1 MALPIVV
8 EVTMVGE
15 VEGCPNPPI
24 TPPPSLGGA
33 GGGGCSTP
41 LLFGSDRLPTSSSAF
56 CNTALNP
63 EHVINFAQPILS
75 VMENCQ
81 DIKFA

>member
-1 MALPIVV
+1 MTLPIVV

-24 TPPPSLGGA
+24 TPLPLWEA
-33 GGGGCSTP
+33 RGGGGCSTP

-75 VMENCQ
+75 VMENCHNVC
-81 DIKFA
+81 IN